1 MSSEKVSISTTSQFD
16 FKYEKASSYLENYQ
30 QWRTLNQQERQA
42 YGDEQ
47 LSAEQAEQV
56 FSKMYGDYK

>member
-1 MSSEKVSISTTSQFD
+1 MTNETIVFTSQFD
-16 FKYEKASSYLENYQ
+16 FKYEKASSYLEDYQ